1 MNKLEI
7 APHMLYRAAKSYV
20 EAEDNFDY
28 IQAILLAGSAMYI
41 CEPLLQEQGKPTQ
54 AMERAERLIKL
65 REAKP
70 EMVNN
75 RLKIEWEANPL
86 SEEDKQRIRKESRI
100 TDRSVYNALKH
111 AGFYMRGEFLVKPS
125 DDLDMKK
132 VLGDHLDFRTAA
144 EEIILDAV
152 QDYKN
157 LDFQGTFKPYNLPTE
172 VRRVLSCIFIEDAF
186 DEA

>member
-20 EAEDNFDY
+20 EAEDDFDY

-65 REAKP
+65 KEAKP
-70 EMVNN
+70 EIVNN

-86 SEEDKQRIRKESRI
+86 SDEEKERVRKNTRIS
-100 TDRSVYNALKH
+100 DRAVYNALKH
-111 AGFYMRGEFLVKPS
+111 AGFKRQGIVVKAS
-125 DDLDMKK
+125 DDLDMLA
-132 VLGDHLDFRTAA
+132 VLDEYQDFRSAA
-144 EEIILDAV
+144 EEIILDAI
-152 QDYKN
+152 QDYMN
-157 LDFQGTFKPYNLPTE
+157 LDFSGEFQPYNLPDK
-172 VRRVLSCIFIEDAF
+172 VRRVLHCIGLEEAF